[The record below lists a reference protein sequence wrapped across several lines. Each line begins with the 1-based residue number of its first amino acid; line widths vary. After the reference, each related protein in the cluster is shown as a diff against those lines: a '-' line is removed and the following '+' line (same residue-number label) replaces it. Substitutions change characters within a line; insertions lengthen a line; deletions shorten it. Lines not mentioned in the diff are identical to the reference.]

1 MDRIEKKESVNV
13 DINILFNLINQ
24 VDKYSD
30 FLPWC
35 PYSKIISNNNNMMIG
50 EIHVSKNFINWK
62 FSTKN
67 SYIKN
72 KEINLIL
79 VDGPFAHLEGRWTF
93 LKLNKDNTQVEFFLE
108 YKFSNKFIELSM
120 KPIFSSI
127 MSSILDS
134 FISEAFRIKHEK
146 Q

>member
-1 MDRIEKKESVNV
+1 MHYIKKKESVNV
-13 DINILFNLINQ
+13 EVDILFGLVNK
-24 VDKYSD
+24 VDKYSN

-35 PYSKIISNNNNMMIG
+35 PNSRIISDVDNTIIG
-50 EIHVSKNFINWK
+50 EIHVSKNLVNWK

-72 KEINLIL
+72 KEINLELI
-79 VDGPFAHLEGRWTF
+79 DGPFSHLKGYWSF
-93 LKLNKDNTQVEFFLE
+93 LKVDKNNTLVELFLE
-108 YKFSNKFIELSM
+108 YSFSSKVIEFSM
-120 KPIFSSI
+120 KPVFSSI

-146 Q
+146 